1 METFN
6 LTQANEMS
14 NTDAKAYIKK
24 YFYPLT
30 SGQHILVSYDE
41 NNKPICEIKEDAVIK
56 SVYFNRL
63 PKGIQTFYFKE
74 YDQIKTLTCELNK
87 PFVYGNFINT
97 CPPLMHSVK
106 TYSEYLPDVKAKVDM
121 MLGFIKE
128 IWASNNEKQYQFI
141 IKWFANMARGGK
153 NQSVLYLRGE
163 QGIGKSTFTDFLRK
177 YVIGPKLCIQSGS
190 QPLISQ
196 FNAILFCKLL
206 VIFEE
211 LENFSTGQWQGVSTR
226 LKRDTTS
233 DTCMYEEKNQKCFTA
248 KNISNYIINSNVD
261 AIKDDD
267 GRRYFILD
275 LSNKRKGDRDFFDN
289 IHHNCMS
296 DAVGEAFFSYL
307 MTVDLKDYH
316 DQDFPQTR
324 AKDDAIAKR
333 LDSVIMYLKEKY
345 ILKTKDFDTN
355 LKDAYLEYVSYCS
368 IDGCKECCKIEFN
381 KRLELLNITTF
392 KSGNEHKKY
401 KVKHETLMIIA
412 TKNKWIH
419 STDTFEDAK
428 DQIDLF
434 DDVDKEKE
442 EMRAEIKQLK
452 ERLELLSKPKEVILQ
467 KVVIE
472 IVSEEQKILNELYK
486 QQVWIKDIYKP
497 KKKKQDPKIFELF
510 MDELENLCN

>member
-1 METFN
+1 
-6 LTQANEMS
+6 
-14 NTDAKAYIKK
+14 
-24 YFYPLT
+24 
-30 SGQHILVSYDE
+30 
-41 NNKPICEIKEDAVIK
+41 
-56 SVYFNRL
+56 
-63 PKGIQTFYFKE
+63 
-74 YDQIKTLTCELNK
+74 
-87 PFVYGNFINT
+87 
-97 CPPLMHSVK
+97 
-106 TYSEYLPDVKAKVDM
+106 
-121 MLGFIKE
+121 
-128 IWASNNEKQYQFI
+128 
-141 IKWFANMARGGK
+141 
-153 NQSVLYLRGE
+153 
-163 QGIGKSTFTDFLRK
+163 
-177 YVIGPKLCIQSGS
+177 
-190 QPLISQ
+190 
-196 FNAILFCKLL
+196 
-206 VIFEE
+206 
-211 LENFSTGQWQGVSTR
+211 
-226 LKRDTTS
+226 
-233 DTCMYEEKNQKCFTA
+233 
-248 KNISNYIINSNVD
+248 
-261 AIKDDD
+261 
-267 GRRYFILD
+267 
-275 LSNKRKGDRDFFDN
+275 
-289 IHHNCMS
+289 MS

-452 ERLELLSKPKEVILQ
+452 ERLELLSKPKEV
-467 KVVIE
+467 KVQIVI
-472 IVSEEQKILNELYK
+472 SEEQQILNELYK
-486 QQVWIKDIYKP
+486 QQLWIKDIYKP

-510 MDELENLCN
+510 MDELEGLCN